1 MTGIKIEVEESQ
13 DLSPN
18 HRNKWWKN
26 VKCFSYQEIGHM
38 KTFCPKRSK
47 KTKDLDETKRRS
59 NSG

>member
-26 VKCFSYQEIGHM
+26 VKCFSCQ
-38 KTFCPKRSK
+38 
-47 KTKDLDETKRRS
+47 
-59 NSG
+59 